1 VWVAALTSH
10 VKDFLK
16 DFVKDLPSHHGMSV
30 SPSASCHQA

>member
-1 VWVAALTSH
+1 
-10 VKDFLK
+10 LK